1 MWQKEG
7 ARELFYKGADSIH
20 EALPS
25 SSFTGPTSLYYRF
38 GDQVSTYGF
47 WEAGGP
53 RGNKHLVYS
62 IYIYK
67 KILPDKFSF

>member
-1 MWQKEG
+1 MRTYFLIHSWPSLCGVLMWQKEG

-47 WEAGGP
+47 
-53 RGNKHLVYS
+53 
-62 IYIYK
+62 
-67 KILPDKFSF
+67 